1 MPRLTF
7 VRNHLLHLLPP
18 SERQGILTSCEKVPL
33 VRSTIL
39 WQPGLAMTHVYFP
52 VAGLISVTATLEDGA
67 GLEIAM
73 IGREGALGAQ
83 VALGVVSAPL
93 RATVQAAGWAWRLR
107 NDHFQACLRA
117 GPVLGQVFDRY
128 GAVLMSQLV
137 TSAICQCHHEV
148 APRLARWLMMHQDR
162 MGPDSLSIT
171 QELLGVML
179 GVRRVSIT
187 SAAGAL
193 QRRGLIAYHRG
204 TLHIL
209 DRTGLAAMA
218 CACYGNDQAS
228 YAEGMGSSG

>member
-1 MPRLTF
+1 LTL

-18 SERQGILTSCEKVPL
+18 SERRDILANCDKVPL

-39 WQPGLAMTHVYFP
+39 WQPGQAMTHVYFP
-52 VAGLISVTATLEDGA
+52 VTGLISVTLTLEDGA

-83 VALGVVSAPL
+83 VALGVVNAPL
-93 RATVQAAGWAWRLR
+93 RATVQAMGWAWRLR

-117 GPVLGQVFDRY
+117 SPVLGQVLDRY
-128 GAVLMSQLV
+128 AAVLMSQLA

-148 APRLARWLMMHQDR
+148 APRLARWLMMNQDR
-162 MGPDSLSIT
+162 TGPDSVNIT

-193 QRRGLIAYHRG
+193 QRRGLIAYRRG
-204 TLHIL
+204 TVHIL
-209 DRTGLAAMA
+209 DRAGLAAFS
-218 CACYGNDQAS
+218 CACYDSDQAS
-228 YAEGMGSSG
+228 YDKGMRSNG

>member
-1 MPRLTF
+1 MTF

-18 SERQGILTSCEKVPL
+18 SERQDILASCEKVPL
-33 VRSTIL
+33 ARSTIL

-52 VAGLISVTATLEDGA
+52 VTGLISVTARLEDGA

-73 IGREGALGAQ
+73 IGKEGALGAQ

-93 RATVQAAGWAWRLR
+93 NATVQAKGWAWRLR

-117 GPVLGQVFDRY
+117 GPALGQVLDRY
-128 GAVLMSQLV
+128 AAVLMSQLA

-148 APRLARWLMMHQDR
+148 APRLARWLMMNQDR
-162 MGPDSLSIT
+162 TGPDPVSIT

-209 DRTGLAAMA
+209 DRAGLAATT
-218 CACYGNDQAS
+218 CACYASDQAS